1 MYLIELAS
9 NEIKPKRVGLIVTNK
24 QLKQIE
30 HLQTLG
36 GFLRYQVDIYSDDVK
51 SGKIDKEAFSQFLF
65 EVFKSSQVI
74 NYFFKPIIKENNWF
88 EYLAK

>member
-1 MYLIELAS
+1 MYLIELSS
-9 NEIKPKRVGLIVTNK
+9 NQIQPKKIGLIVTKK

-36 GFLRYQVDIYSDDVK
+36 GFIRYQVDIYSDTIK
-51 SGKIDKEAFSQFLF
+51 TGKLDKEAFSQFMF
-65 EVFKSSQVI
+65 EVFRSSQII

-88 EYLAK
+88 EYLSK

>member
-1 MYLIELAS
+1 MYLIELTS
-9 NEIKPKRVGLIVTNK
+9 NENNPKKIGLIVTKK

-30 HLQTLG
+30 GLQALG
-36 GFLRYQVDIYSDDVK
+36 GFLRYHVDIYSDNIK
-51 SGKIDKEAFSQFLF
+51 TGKIDKGAFSQFLF
-65 EVFKSSQVI
+65 EVFGSAQVI